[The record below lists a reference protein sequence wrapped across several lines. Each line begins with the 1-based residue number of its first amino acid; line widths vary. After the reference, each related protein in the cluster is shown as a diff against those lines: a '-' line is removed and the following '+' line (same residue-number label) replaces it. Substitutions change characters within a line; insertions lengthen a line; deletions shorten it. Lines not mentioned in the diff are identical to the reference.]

1 MSPREIVLFDIDG
14 TLTDTNALD
23 DANIARAFRE
33 QFEIEIDVDWSRYR
47 TSTDSGIAREILET
61 ALGRAAEP
69 QELERLALRLSE
81 LVHETHGASPIQPM
95 RGAAAA
101 IAALEEAGFAV
112 ALASG
117 GWKATA
123 EAKLRAAGLDLDR
136 LPRAFAD
143 DHEERRGIIET
154 ARARAATRLGADG
167 FSRTV
172 YVGDAIWDLVTTR
185 DMRIPFVG
193 IAAGAKGERLVAD
206 GAHHVLPDYS
216 DGAAFM
222 AAVRAA
228 RPPSGI

>member
-1 MSPREIVLFDIDG
+1 
-14 TLTDTNALD
+14 
-23 DANIARAFRE
+23 
-33 QFEIEIDVDWSRYR
+33 
-47 TSTDSGIAREILET
+47 
-61 ALGRAAEP
+61 LGRAAEP